1 MAVTDGLWWS
11 LWWPWMTVWL
21 VTVVGLA
28 VLAAVLL
35 RHVRERRQ
43 STAAGRSAYSM
54 CLYLDEQSVMDLYEI
69 GNYRSAL
76 EEAVELRTK
85 VDTSV
90 GVWSRMLA
98 WLFRAKRDVS
108 QETFRKFVRKDKPI
122 NVIGM
127 LMDAFER
134 ADVIVQADLRT
145 LTVTPNRA
153 LSASLGDERVVTLS
167 RIGEFVSVRG
177 EFTVVPVVPD
187 VPDVPEGFV
196 LRAGYGDQDPPVYVR
211 VVASGNARRSIPAG
225 TFTARCLGKMTG
237 WREDTREA
245 TLEALAI
252 FW

>member
-1 MAVTDGLWWS
+1 
-11 LWWPWMTVWL
+11 MTVWL
-21 VTVVGLA
+21 VTAVG
-28 VLAAVLL
+28 AAVLVVVL
-35 RHVRERRQ
+35 VRQSRERRRRMRRWQ
-43 STAAGRSAYSM
+43 SAYSI

-85 VDTSV
+85 VDTSI
-90 GVWSRMLA
+90 GLWTRFLA
-98 WLFRAKRDVS
+98 WLFRAKRSVS

-127 LMDAFER
+127 LIDAFER
-134 ADVIVQADLRT
+134 ADVIVHADLPEG
-145 LTVTPNRA
+145 TVVPNRVLA
-153 LSASLGDERVVTLS
+153 DRLGDEREVSLS
-167 RIGEFVSVRG
+167 RIGEFVLVRA
-177 EFTVVPVVPD
+177 EFTRAPD
-187 VPDVPEGFV
+187 TTEGFA
-196 LRAGYGDQDPPVYVR
+196 LRAEYGDRQPPVSMR

-237 WREDTREA
+237 WREDTGEA

>member
-1 MAVTDGLWWS
+1 MAVTDALWWS
-11 LWWPWMTVWL
+11 MWWPWMAAWL
-21 VTVVGLA
+21 ATAVGVA
-28 VLAAVLL
+28 VLVAVLV
-35 RHVRERRQ
+35 RHSRERRRRMRRWQ
-43 STAAGRSAYSM
+43 SAYSI

-85 VDTSV
+85 VDTSI
-90 GVWSRMLA
+90 GLWTRFLA

-127 LMDAFER
+127 LIDAFER
-134 ADVIVQADLRT
+134 ADVIVHADLPT
-145 LTVTPNRA
+145 MTVVPNRVLA
-153 LSASLGDERVVTLS
+153 DRLGDDREVSLS
-167 RIGEFVSVRG
+167 RVGEFVSVRA
-177 EFTVVPVVPD
+177 EFTRVPD
-187 VPDVPEGFV
+187 ATEGFV
-196 LRAGYGDQDPPVYVR
+196 LRAEYGDEQPPVYMR

-237 WREDTREA
+237 WSAETREA
-245 TLEALAI
+245 TLEPLAI

>member
-1 MAVTDGLWWS
+1 
-11 LWWPWMTVWL
+11 MTVWL
-21 VTVVGLA
+21 VTA
-28 VLAAVLL
+28 VAAVAGAVALVRQARARR
-35 RHVRERRQ
+35 RHIRRRQ
-43 STAAGRSAYSM
+43 SAFSI

-90 GVWSRMLA
+90 GVWSRLLA
-98 WLFRAKRDVS
+98 WLFRVKRDVS

-134 ADVIVQADLRT
+134 ADVIVHADLPEM
-145 LTVTPNRA
+145 TVVPNRVLA
-153 LSASLGDERVVTLS
+153 DSLGGDAVVPLS

-177 EFTVVPVVPD
+177 DFTAVGPVGPVGSD
-187 VPDVPEGFV
+187 DGFV
-196 LRAGYGDQDPPVYVR
+196 LRAGYGDRQPPVSLR
-211 VVASGNARRSIPAG
+211 VVASGNARRSIPTG
-225 TFTARCLGKMTG
+225 TFTARCLGKTTG
-237 WREDTREA
+237 WREDTGEV

>member
-11 LWWPWMTVWL
+11 MWWPWMTVWL
-21 VTVVGLA
+21 VTAAGTVALA
-28 VLAAVLL
+28 VVLVVHA
-35 RHVRERRQ
+35 RARRRPPEW
-43 STAAGRSAYSM
+43 AGSAFSI

-90 GVWSRMLA
+90 GFWSRLLPS
-98 WLFRAKRDVS
+98 LFRLRLKRDVS
-108 QETFRKFVRKDKPI
+108 QETFRKFVHKDKPI

-134 ADVIVQADLRT
+134 ADVIVHANLVKMAV
-145 LTVTPNRA
+145 LPNRVLA
-153 LSASLGDERVVTLS
+153 DSLGDESLMPLS
-167 RIGEFVSVRG
+167 RIGEFVTVTGQFTRG
-177 EFTVVPVVPD
+177 PD
-187 VPDVPEGFV
+187 VPDGFV
-196 LRAGYGDQDPPVYVR
+196 LRAEYGDGQPPAHMR
-211 VVASGNARRSIPAG
+211 VVAYGNARRPIPDG

>member
-1 MAVTDGLWWS
+1 MAVTDALWWS
-11 LWWPWMTVWL
+11 IWWPWMAAWL
-21 VTVVGLA
+21 ATAVGVVVLVA
-28 VLAAVLL
+28 VLV
-35 RHVRERRQ
+35 RHSRERRRRMRRWQ
-43 STAAGRSAYSM
+43 SAYSI

-85 VDTSV
+85 VDTSI
-90 GVWSRMLA
+90 GLWTRFLA

-127 LMDAFER
+127 LIDAFER
-134 ADVIVQADLRT
+134 ADVIVHADLPT
-145 LTVTPNRA
+145 MTVVPNRVLA
-153 LSASLGDERVVTLS
+153 DRLGDDREVSLS
-167 RIGEFVSVRG
+167 RVGEFVSVRA
-177 EFTVVPVVPD
+177 EFTRVPD
-187 VPDVPEGFV
+187 ATEGFV
-196 LRAGYGDQDPPVYVR
+196 LRAEYGDEQPPVYLR

-237 WREDTREA
+237 WSADTREA
-245 TLEALAI
+245 TLEPLAI

>member
-1 MAVTDGLWWS
+1 VAVTDGLWWS
-11 LWWPWMTVWL
+11 VWWPWMAVWV
-21 VTVVGLA
+21 VTAAGVA
-28 VLAAVLL
+28 VLAVVLVRQARA
-35 RHVRERRQ
+35 RHRRMRRWQ
-43 STAAGRSAYSM
+43 SAYSI

-90 GVWSRMLA
+90 GFWSRMLA
-98 WLFRAKRDVS
+98 LLFRFRLKRDVS

-127 LMDAFER
+127 LMDAFDR
-134 ADVIVQADLRT
+134 ADVIVHADLPAM
-145 LTVTPNRA
+145 TVVPNRVLA
-153 LSASLGDERVVTLS
+153 DSLGGDAAVPLS

-177 EFTVVPVVPD
+177 EFTRVRD
-187 VPDVPEGFV
+187 VAEGFDGFV
-196 LRAGYGDQDPPVYVR
+196 LRAGYGDRQPHVSLR
-211 VVASGNARRSIPAG
+211 VVASGNARRSIPTG

-237 WREDTREA
+237 WRADTGEA
-245 TLEALAI
+245 TLEALAV

>member
-1 MAVTDGLWWS
+1 MAVTDALWWS
-11 LWWPWMTVWL
+11 MWWPWMALWL
-21 VTVVGLA
+21 ATAVGAVALVA
-28 VLAAVLL
+28 VLV
-35 RHVRERRQ
+35 RQSRERRRRMRRWQ
-43 STAAGRSAYSM
+43 SAYSI

-90 GVWSRMLA
+90 GLWTRFLA

-127 LMDAFER
+127 LIDAFER
-134 ADVIVQADLRT
+134 ADVIVHADLPT
-145 LTVTPNRA
+145 MTVVPNRVLA
-153 LSASLGDERVVTLS
+153 DRLGDDREVSLS
-167 RIGEFVSVRG
+167 RIGEFVSVRA
-177 EFTVVPVVPD
+177 EFTR

-196 LRAGYGDQDPPVYVR
+196 LRAEYGDEQPPVYLR

>member
-11 LWWPWMTVWL
+11 VWWPWMTAWL
-21 VTVVGLA
+21 VTAAGAV
-28 VLAAVLL
+28 VLAAVLA
-35 RHVRERRQ
+35 RHARERRRF
-43 STAAGRSAYSM
+43 TARGRSAYSM
-54 CLYLDEQSVMDLYEI
+54 CLYLDEQLVMDLYEI

-90 GVWSRMLA
+90 GIWSRMLA

-134 ADVIVQADLRT
+134 ADVIVQADLAT

-153 LSASLGDERVVTLS
+153 LADSLGNEGVVTLS

-177 EFTVVPVVPD
+177 EFTAVTDDD
-187 VPDVPEGFV
+187 VTEGFV
-196 LRAGYGDQDPPVYVR
+196 LRAGYGDQEPPVYVR

>member
-11 LWWPWMTVWL
+11 VWWPWMTAWL
-21 VTVVGLA
+21 VTAAGALA
-28 VLAAVLL
+28 LAAVLV
-35 RHVRERRQ
+35 RHARERRRY
-43 STAAGRSAYSM
+43 TAAGRSAYSM

-90 GVWSRMLA
+90 GVWSRVLA

-134 ADVIVQADLRT
+134 ADVIVHADLPT

-153 LSASLGDERVVTLS
+153 LSDSLGAERVVTLS
-167 RIGEFVSVRG
+167 RVGEFVSVRG
-177 EFTVVPVVPD
+177 EFTVVPD
-187 VPDVPEGFV
+187 VPDGFV
-196 LRAGYGDQDPPVYVR
+196 LRAAYGDQEPPVYVR
-211 VVASGNARRSIPAG
+211 VVASGTARRSIPAG

>member
-11 LWWPWMTVWL
+11 VWWPWMTVWL
-21 VTVVGLA
+21 VT
-28 VLAAVLL
+28 
-35 RHVRERRQ
+35 
-43 STAAGRSAYSM
+43 AAGAVVVAVALVRQARARRRRMRRWQSAYSI

-90 GVWSRMLA
+90 GVWSRLLA
-98 WLFRAKRDVS
+98 WLFRVKRDVS

-134 ADVIVQADLRT
+134 ADVIVHADLPAM
-145 LTVTPNRA
+145 TVVPNRVLA
-153 LSASLGDERVVTLS
+153 DSLGGDAVVPLS

-177 EFTVVPVVPD
+177 EFTRVTDAPE
-187 VPDVPEGFV
+187 VPEGADGFV
-196 LRAGYGDQDPPVYVR
+196 LRAAYGDRQPPVSMR
-211 VVASGNARRSIPAG
+211 VVASGNARRSIPTG

-237 WREDTREA
+237 WREDTGEA
-245 TLEALAI
+245 TLEALAV